1 LRNGQLSNSLLGY
14 PVELSDVMPD
24 DTDDGDL
31 TPFILFGDLKYRA
44 FGDRKQLSLSA

>member
-1 LRNGQLSNSLLGY
+1 
-14 PVELSDVMPD
+14 MPD

-31 TPFILFGDLKYRA
+31 TPYILFGDLKFWA